1 MNNDAVN
8 YRRFLDGDNQ
18 AFAEIVKEYKDCLTL
33 YINSYISN
41 IFAAEDLME
50 ETFFKLLTKKPKFN
64 EKSSFKTWLYA
75 IARNIALDYLKSHKN
90 TTLSIE
96 DYENHLI
103 EELTVEQAYLIKE
116 QKIELY
122 NAIKN
127 LSYDYR
133 QVLFLIY
140 FEDFSNVQVATVMKK
155 SRRQIENLLYRAK
168 TALKKKL
175 ESEGFVYEGL

>member
-1 MNNDAVN
+1 MNNGTVN

-33 YINSYISN
+33 YINSYVSN

-127 LSYDYR
+127 LSSEYR
-133 QVLFLIY
+133 QVLFLVY
-140 FEDFSNVQVATVMKK
+140 FENLSNAQVASIMKK
-155 SRRQIENLLYRAK
+155 SNRQIENLLYRAK
-168 TALKKKL
+168 NALKKHL
-175 ESEGFVYEGL
+175 EKEGFVYEEY